1 MLRLYRAGD
10 EGRVDARWD
19 FRAAYSAEGRLPTG
33 PKWSLIDDGAV
44 IAVGGLEDLGGGYWA
59 AWAYAARL
67 TPRQWVAAARK
78 ARETL
83 DWFCASFT
91 VAAVQ
96 AIPAPDPA
104 YHQAAVRLLGR
115 MGFGLHPEHQDRVV
129 QRRAA

>member
-83 DWFCASFT
+83 DWFCESFK
-91 VAAVQ
+91 VATVQ
-96 AIPAPDPA
+96 AVPAPAPA
-104 YHQAAVRLLGR
+104 YHEGAVRLLGR
-115 MGFGLHPEHQDRVV
+115 MGFGPHPAYRGLV